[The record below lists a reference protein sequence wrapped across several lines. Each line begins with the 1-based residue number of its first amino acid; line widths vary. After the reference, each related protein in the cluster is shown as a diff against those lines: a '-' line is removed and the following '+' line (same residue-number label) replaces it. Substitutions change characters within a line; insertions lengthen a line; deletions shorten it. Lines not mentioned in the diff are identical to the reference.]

1 MALFFFGVPNRG
13 LNIEKLRALVKTQK
27 NEHFINDLGEGSEL
41 LRHAH
46 ERFLEVVELRSC
58 RIISLFELRDTP
70 SVVVD
75 PSTGH
80 WTRSG
85 EMIRVVARESAT
97 YSLPNEAIHMQLGI
111 DADHTNMV
119 KFTDPSDHRYTR
131 VRERLLDCV
140 QSAPSIIES
149 RLTDGGIGGKNEGMC
164 IGNVQI
170 GF

>member
-1 MALFFFGVPNRG
+1 M
-13 LNIEKLRALVKTQK
+13 LVKIRK

-41 LRHAH
+41 LRLAH
-46 ERFLEVVELRSC
+46 ERFVEAVELRSC
-58 RIISLFELRDTP
+58 RIISLFELRDTL

-75 PSTGH
+75 PSTGL

-85 EMIRVVARESAT
+85 EMVRVVTRESAT
-97 YSLPNEAIHMQLGI
+97 YSLPNDAIHMQLGI

-119 KFTDPSDHRYTR
+119 KLTDPLDHRYTR
-131 VRERLLDCV
+131 VRQRLLYCV
-140 QSAPSIIES
+140 RSAPSIIKS
-149 RLTDGGIGGKNEGMC
+149 RLTDGAIGETNEGMC